1 MKRKCIIELL
11 VVLLLAL
18 VVGIIYINLT
28 KSEQE
33 QKDSK
38 FKIITT
44 FYPIYI
50 MAQNITEGAQNIEL
64 ENMADVNVGCLHDY
78 TLSTTD
84 MKKIENADVIIQ
96 NGCGL
101 EKFMDKILQTYS
113 NIKII
118 DSSKNVVNR
127 IEENGE
133 VNAHIWTNLDN
144 YMLQIEEIANE
155 LSTLNP
161 ENKAI
166 YKANKQ
172 KYLEKLQELKEKYN
186 NESVNI
192 RGKKAICLNEALTYI
207 AKEVGL
213 EVISI
218 ETDHEESSLS
228 AERMKEIIKQMK
240 EENITAILVD
250 NEDNLKSAETLKNE
264 TNAEIY
270 KLKSGLTGKIDKDAY
285 INAMKE
291 NIEILKQIH

>member
-1 MKRKCIIELL
+1 MKRKWIIELL
-11 VVLLLAL
+11 VVIMLAL

-64 ENMADVNVGCLHDY
+64 ENMADINVGCLHDY

-84 MKKIENADVIIQ
+84 MKKIENANVIIQ

-113 NIKII
+113 NIKIV
-118 DSSKNVVNR
+118 DSSKNIVNR

-155 LSTLNP
+155 LSTSNP
-161 ENKAI
+161 ENEAI

-192 RGKKAICLNEALTYI
+192 RGKKAICLNEALTYM
-207 AKEVGL
+207 AKETGL

-270 KLKSGLTGKIDKDAY
+270 KLKSGLTGEIDKDAY

>member
-1 MKRKCIIELL
+1 MKRKWIIELL
-11 VVLLLAL
+11 VVIMLAL

-118 DSSKNVVNR
+118 DSSKNIVNR
-127 IEENGE
+127 IEENE
-133 VNAHIWTNLDN
+133 EINAHIWTNLDN
-144 YMLQIEEIANE
+144 YILQIEEIANE
-155 LSTLNP
+155 LSTSNP
-161 ENKAI
+161 ENEAI

-192 RGKKAICLNEALTYI
+192 RGKKAICLNEALTYM

-270 KLKSGLTGKIDKDAY
+270 KLKSGLTGEIDKDAY